1 MTTGIPSTGA
11 TDAVKRRTENE
22 MQLTETDKKVIRGL
36 HRAVAARG
44 ADFVYPDEWKYD
56 PSIVGITGSC
66 VNLLL
71 DGTPACIVGWMA
83 VDQGLQ
89 VSAHGGVGTQLAA
102 YHWNVSPRVELLL
115 AHTQASQDQEV
126 PWGASLDQGI
136 TFSGIPRSVI
146 EAVLAEE
153 PQDGDI
159 GEPLKHIELEPI
171 EIPATVPSEPIVAP
185 EPEKVPA

>member
-1 MTTGIPSTGA
+1 
-11 TDAVKRRTENE
+11 

-71 DGTPACIVGWMA
+71 DGTPGCIVGWMA

-89 VSAHGGVGTQLAA
+89 VSRYGSVRSQLARH
-102 YHWNVSPRVELLL
+102 HWDISPEVELLL
-115 AHTQASQDQEV
+115 AHTQGAQDLEV
-126 PWGASLDQGI
+126 PWGASLERGI
-136 TFSGIPRSVI
+136 TLSGIPCSVI

-171 EIPATVPSEPIVAP
+171 EIPATAPSEPIVAP